1 MSLRPGIPWRVAL
14 QQRPPALP
22 RPPPECTYTVV
33 NASLLQRT
41 ATRPLFLGLTKRSHS
56 KGTAPSANGTIV
68 VPTGPLSFGGT
79 PIGRT
84 REITITVH
92 NAGSADL
99 TVNSVAAD
107 DPQFTLASP
116 EAPFVVAPDERL
128 PLRLHFTPTVLGV
141 VNATFSLESSD
152 PSTPTAAV
160 SVTGRGE
167 DVAAVIFSDS
177 FDRPD
182 STVPCDLGRS
192 DNLSGGS
199 TAHRYTFILQGAALR
214 SNELL
219 NAGRP
224 RGGVH
229 FTTERAACPTSGTD
243 MGQDLNIR
251 VDVTV
256 PMVGSRNTQAGPFFR
271 GSLLTTGTDLVGSA
285 GFWVTLDSSGEVRVR
300 QLNPDVVIG
309 TSPAP
314 TGFDPTVPHSIEIAA
329 FRERLEVAVDGRQRS
344 FTQGNQSGRRQV
356 TLQPTGVSDPGHS
369 EHFRPGTW

>member
-182 STVPCDLGRS
+182 STVPCDLG
-192 DNLSGGS
+192 L
-199 TAHRYTFILQGAALR
+199 
-214 SNELL
+214 
-219 NAGRP
+219 
-224 RGGVH
+224 
-229 FTTERAACPTSGTD
+229 
-243 MGQDLNIR
+243 
-251 VDVTV
+251 
-256 PMVGSRNTQAGPFFR
+256 
-271 GSLLTTGTDLVGSA
+271 
-285 GFWVTLDSSGEVRVR
+285 
-300 QLNPDVVIG
+300 
-309 TSPAP
+309 
-314 TGFDPTVPHSIEIAA
+314 
-329 FRERLEVAVDGRQRS
+329 
-344 FTQGNQSGRRQV
+344 
-356 TLQPTGVSDPGHS
+356 
-369 EHFRPGTW
+369 